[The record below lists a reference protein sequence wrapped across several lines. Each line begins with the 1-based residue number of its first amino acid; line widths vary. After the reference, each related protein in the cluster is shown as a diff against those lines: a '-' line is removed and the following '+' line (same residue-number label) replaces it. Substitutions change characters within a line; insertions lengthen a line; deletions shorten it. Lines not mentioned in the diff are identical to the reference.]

1 MILIFSTVNIQ
12 QTIIKIYF
20 IAISPFSF
28 LILLIWVLSL
38 CSLDSLAK
46 GLPYLVDFLKEPAP
60 GFVDSLYSS
69 FCFYLFYFSTEFE
82 NFLLSTPLGYIC
94 FFVVVVLKLSGV
106 MSSC

>member
-1 MILIFSTVNIQ
+1 M
-12 QTIIKIYF
+12 
-20 IAISPFSF
+20 SPFLF
-28 LILLIWVLSL
+28 LILLVWILSL
-38 CSLDSLAK
+38 CLLISLAED
-46 GLPYLVDFLKEPAP
+46 LSNLVDFLKEPAP
-60 GFVDSLYSS
+60 RFVDSLYSS

>member
-69 FCFYLFYFSTEFE
+69 FCFYLV
-82 NFLLSTPLGYIC
+82 NFTPDFVPNLYSSWVYLLL
-94 FFVVVVLKLSGV
+94 FVIELLKQKII
-106 MSSC
+106 